1 MHERPIHGQRYSIR
15 VGFRKME
22 VSGRSRA
29 EAIQRAREQLCQDMP
44 RMWDVIQAL
53 EVHKF
58 EIHELDP

>member
-1 MHERPIHGQRYSIR
+1 MHERPINGQRYSIR

-22 VSGRSRA
+22 VRGSTRE

-53 EVHKF
+53 EVSKF
-58 EIHELDP
+58 EIQELDQ